1 MMSQSNNN
9 DTHTHTQRYDNVYDS
24 LKEYMFF
31 NQVINKNTMKC
42 HHVKSPANAN
52 AGASANANAGASA
65 NANAGASANTNTSK
79 QRNHVKDINEKYF
92 IPSEQDKLFWCF
104 YIFLHNE
111 YEYTIA
117 KNKSFIIEKSFKMES
132 LKQLNTKETLDFLK
146 PLKIKP
152 FDLEDELMNKQ
163 KISLKGLQYL
173 CKIHNLSVI
182 YVSGRT
188 FYEFLYNN
196 DDTDENT
203 FIIVQSSNKE
213 DCILRKSETDISFIK
228 NIRDTYWRIDN
239 LLKPLK
245 GMTSYTLSEL
255 KQICLKMDISTEDKE
270 TKKKKTM
277 KTLYQELLSK
287 M

>member
-1 MMSQSNNN
+1 MMSQINNK
-9 DTHTHTQRYDNVYDS
+9 DTQRYDNVCDS

-31 NQVINKNTMKC
+31 NEVINKNVMKC
-42 HHVKSPANAN
+42 HHVKSASAS
-52 AGASANANAGASA
+52 ASANASASASA
-65 NANAGASANTNTSK
+65 NAVANTSK
-79 QRNHVKDINEKYF
+79 QRNIVNEKYF

-111 YEYTIA
+111 YEYTIS
-117 KNKSFIIEKSFKMES
+117 KNKSFIIEKTFKMES
-132 LKQLNTKETLDFLK
+132 LKQLNTKETLEFLK

-255 KQICLKMDISTEDKE
+255 KEICLKMDISTEDKE